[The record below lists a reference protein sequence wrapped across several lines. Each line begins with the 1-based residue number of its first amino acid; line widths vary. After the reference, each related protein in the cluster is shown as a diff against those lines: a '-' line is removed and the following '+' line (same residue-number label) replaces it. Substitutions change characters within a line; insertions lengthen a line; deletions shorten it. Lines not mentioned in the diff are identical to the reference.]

1 MSKALKFF
9 DVIFASCWG
18 FIVGITLGVLMA
30 SFNECE
36 ALHEIKVT
44 PDKLREIA
52 TEMERVSKVDT
63 FQAGQVI
70 RYKLGHLFALVYKPE
85 RSTAKEENHDQDE
98 HLL

>member
-1 MSKALKFF
+1 MLRAF
-9 DVIFASCWG
+9 DTS
-18 FIVGITLGVLMA
+18 FIATGSFTLGITIGVIMA

-36 ALHEIKVT
+36 ALHEIKIT

-70 RYKLGHLFALVYKPE
+70 RYKLGHLFAFVYKPE
-85 RSTAKEENHDQDE
+85 RSTAKEENHAQNE
-98 HLL
+98 HIL